1 VVKIISL
8 ISEEEV
14 FNGGNIE
21 ESEGKQAQEDKKE
34 ALIGNWSNQSS
45 RRALSRNILLPITF
59 D

>member
-21 ESEGKQAQEDKKE
+21 ESEGQQAQEDKKE